1 MLRLAY
7 FYKKGALRSFAAPS
21 TKVTNADKVCFRCTR
36 PNGCFGIPLTR
47 MDIRF
52 DDFAIIFILKNRTL
66 TAWTFD
72 TLIAL

>member
-1 MLRLAY
+1 MR
-7 FYKKGALRSFAAPS
+7 
-21 TKVTNADKVCFRCTR
+21 DKLSFRCPR

-52 DDFAIIFILKNRTL
+52 DDFAKIFIPKI
-66 TAWTFD
+66 TAHSSWTFD

>member
-1 MLRLAY
+1 MN
-7 FYKKGALRSFAAPS
+7 SH
-21 TKVTNADKVCFRCTR
+21 NADKVCFRCTR